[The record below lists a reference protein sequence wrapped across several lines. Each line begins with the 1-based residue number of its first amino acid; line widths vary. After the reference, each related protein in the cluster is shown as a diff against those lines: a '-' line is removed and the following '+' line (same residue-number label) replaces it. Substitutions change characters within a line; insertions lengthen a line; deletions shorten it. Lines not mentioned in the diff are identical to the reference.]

1 MVGVKEVCTLE
12 FADKFSVARLELKAD
27 TERER
32 ERIPQYLGNFNT
44 CLLNNYLV
52 RIFFLLTDRIFFKV

>member
-1 MVGVKEVCTLE
+1 MFNLEMMGVKEVCTLE

-32 ERIPQYLGNFNT
+32 ERILQYLGNFYT
-44 CLLNNYLV
+44 CLLNN
-52 RIFFLLTDRIFFKV
+52 